1 MKGRKFRLQVKG
13 NRERSGDSISN
24 SSCRPSTCLLI
35 SLIIVIGA
43 ISIFMISALD
53 RTSSGVAL
61 TTGKQQTISL
71 RPENTIISIPIQVIK
86 KEPEIAVTKPIEQTP
101 PTPPLKEDPTTK
113 KQVEPLGGIETQQ
126 LVNAPKPDLS
136 WPNIHF
142 IHIPKCGG
150 TTLTAILRAMQCVR
164 DPILHK
170 DCCTNPG
177 YCDWWSKQRCESIK
191 GCTDHFPNRQQIFM
205 QKKPSITLTR
215 EPIARIISAWFYR
228 GHSPNLDFFQ
238 VRPEFKEISQGK
250 RPRVTFEEYMDMHEY
265 HNIQTRMLGAD
276 SFPYRNITVN
286 DEVYAKAVEA
296 LNNIYFVGIQEVF
309 DISVQVMLREFQ
321 VSMNYTIKKERDMS
335 NAGITRE
342 KQKLRSNTVLTKKLR
357 EINKYDI
364 ALYELAVKKFCQT
377 IMKYS
382 DLYEGVKSSGKISC

>member
-215 EPIARIISAWFYR
+215 EPIGTLY
-228 GHSPNLDFFQ
+228 
-238 VRPEFKEISQGK
+238 
-250 RPRVTFEEYMDMHEY
+250 
-265 HNIQTRMLGAD
+265 TRYTL
-276 SFPYRNITVN
+276 
-286 DEVYAKAVEA
+286 YA
-296 LNNIYFVGIQEVF
+296 LFTNTI
-309 DISVQVMLREFQ
+309 
-321 VSMNYTIKKERDMS
+321 YTI
-335 NAGITRE
+335 
-342 KQKLRSNTVLTKKLR
+342 
-357 EINKYDI
+357 Y
-364 ALYELAVKKFCQT
+364 T
-377 IMKYS
+377 IYT
-382 DLYEGVKSSGKISC
+382 LCTIY